1 MVGIVVT
8 DAYALADG
16 VEYGR
21 SLTRTDKL
29 DMATRVSDRPAALSH
44 VKWLVVAHIQ

>member
-8 DAYALADG
+8 DAYAFVDG

-29 DMATRVSDRPAALSH
+29 DASRNISTGSPHSNETAS
-44 VKWLVVAHIQ
+44 